1 MPAGVSNSVMFQ
13 LDYYFVCN
21 SLFKRSI
28 FKQAT
33 STRVVLRT
41 QCYGD
46 CICHF
51 ANEEED
57 SDIHAGCSLSEL

>member
-1 MPAGVSNSVMFQ
+1 MPAEVSNRIMFQ

-21 SLFKRSI
+21 SLFKRST
-28 FKQAT
+28 FKQAA
-33 STRVVLRT
+33 RVVLRT

-51 ANEEED
+51 ANEEQD
-57 SDIHAGCSLSEL
+57 SDIQAGCSLSEL

>member
-1 MPAGVSNSVMFQ
+1 MPAGVSNPIMFQ

-33 STRVVLRT
+33 WVVLRT

-46 CICHF
+46 CICPF

-57 SDIHAGCSLSEL
+57 SDIQAGCSLSEL

>member
-1 MPAGVSNSVMFQ
+1 MPAGVSNPIMFQ
-13 LDYYFVCN
+13 VDCHFVWN

-33 STRVVLRT
+33 RVVLRT

-46 CICHF
+46 CLCHF

-57 SDIHAGCSLSEL
+57 SDFQAGCSLSEL

>member
-1 MPAGVSNSVMFQ
+1 MPAGVSNPIMFQ
-13 LDYYFVCN
+13 LDYYCVCN

-28 FKQAT
+28 FKQA
-33 STRVVLRT
+33 TRVVLRT

-57 SDIHAGCSLSEL
+57 SDNHAGCSLSEL